1 METVALV
8 GASGTGKS
16 QRALVV
22 AGEIGTPYIVDDG
35 LFIRSDKILAGKSA
49 KAETTK
55 VAAVRRAIFDHPEH
69 AEEVRRAIR
78 RESPEKIIILGTSRE
93 MIIRIV
99 NSLQLPSISAWLNI
113 EDVAAAE
120 DIAAALKTRRNRGEH
135 VIPVPTMEVTK
146 TLVGYIIN
154 PLRLLYQGG
163 VLRKP
168 VIIEKSVVRPTYSTL
183 GRFYIADR
191 VVASIA
197 SYALRDVPWL
207 RLAMSPVTRE
217 GDGGI
222 SVTLICFVDVTA
234 VSGEGFRW
242 VQVWVKDAIE
252 EMTSLPVG
260 EVNISLV
267 GADPELREGRG

>member
-22 AGEIGTPYIVDDG
+22 AGELGTPYIIDDG

-55 VAAVRRAIFDHPEH
+55 VAAVRRAIFDDPKH

-99 NSLQLPSISAWLNI
+99 NALQLPSVSAWLNI
-113 EDVAAAE
+113 EDVASAE
-120 DIAAALKTRRNRGEH
+120 DITAALKTRRNRGEH

-168 VIIEKSVVRPTYSTL
+168 VIIEKSVVRPTFSTL

-197 SYALRDVPWL
+197 SRALRGVSWL
-207 RLAMSPVTRE
+207 RLVMPPVTRA

-222 SVTLICFVDVTA
+222 SVTLICSVDAGA
-234 VSGEGFRW
+234 VSGRRFRE
-242 VQVWVKDAIE
+242 VQLWVKDAIE

-260 EVNISLV
+260 EVNINLV
-267 GADPELREGRG
+267 GAEPES